1 MTPSNHQSPAHAPTR
16 PAFVQLQNGPVL
28 PLEPVLLALALES
41 RGFTLQAD
49 GTDLI
54 VVPGSR
60 LTPDDCD
67 AIRRWKSHL
76 LAIVSYVPP
85 DRPQ

>member
-1 MTPSNHQSPAHAPTR
+1 MAPGSEQ
-16 PAFVQLQNGPVL
+16 AQFVALRGGPVL
-28 PLEPVLLALALES
+28 PLPAVLLALDLEN

-60 LTPDDCD
+60 LTPEDCD